1 MAVSL
6 RFGELV
12 SQERR
17 QALSEAAR
25 SVGGGAAI
33 GKNRMAQAAAGGDQA
48 SAAQHIRRVLRA
60 AEDLDPLGIQAE
72 LDRAAKVLGLA
83 RCVDDIVQPAMRQL
97 HQLLATGQYDEA
109 QDRMAAEAV
118 RAWLNHRAAFAPA
131 PQEIGPILLACGPR
145 DRDTIALESLALLLR
160 FQRWPCRVL
169 GARVPTFTLTIAAQA
184 ADAAGVVVISTE
196 SRNQRQ
202 AIVSLQAVD
211 ELGIPVFFAG
221 NAFESEH
228 PRTELA
234 GAVSGDHASR
244 VRLATLLIEHAVRP
258 DGTQRLDQLPLTVLD
273 PICTSCVAGVRS
285 IGVELR

>member
-33 GKNRMAQAAAGGDQA
+33 GKSQVAQSAGAGVDA
-48 SAAQHIRRVLRA
+48 SAVQHIRCVLQA
-60 AEDLDPLGIQAE
+60 SKNLDPLRIQAE
-72 LDRAAKVLGLA
+72 LDLAAKELGLA
-83 RCVDDIVQPAMRQL
+83 RCVDGIALPAMRQV
-97 HQLLATGQYDEA
+97 HQLVAKGECDVA

-118 RAWLNHRAAFAPA
+118 RTWLNHRAAFAPK

-145 DRDTIALESLALLLR
+145 DRDTITLESLALLLR

-184 ADAAGVVVISTE
+184 ADATGVVVISTE

-202 AIVSLQAVD
+202 AIVSLRAVD
-211 ELGIPVFFAG
+211 DLGIPVFCAGDAFA
-221 NAFESEH
+221 SEL
-228 PRTELA
+228 PRPERPWRYLGTSIE
-234 GAVSGDHASR
+234 GAC
-244 VRLATLLIEHAVRP
+244 TLLIESLAP
-258 DGTQRLDQLPLTVLD
+258 
-273 PICTSCVAGVRS
+273 VAHIRS
-285 IGVELR
+285 AATHHR